1 MHQNPDL
8 KEKKMLLDFKSQKKL
23 LHFFT
28 NKTQDVWHYED
39 INATKTWHQ
48 LPFWDGRIYS

>member
-1 MHQNPDL
+1 MQQNLNL
-8 KEKKMLLDFKSQKKL
+8 KKKQKYQVRKKKL

-28 NKTQDVWHYED
+28 NKTKDVWHYED

>member
-1 MHQNPDL
+1 MQQNLNL
-8 KEKKMLLDFKSQKKL
+8 KKKQKYQVRKKNCFTFSQ
-23 LHFFT
+23 T
-28 NKTQDVWHYED
+28 KTKDVWHYED